1 MIWRIWSDQVIWFL
15 YLGGKTWLYQTMRT
29 SYSSSYNYSAKC
41 PLNGCKTWLR
51 RTWNVLKLLQCW
63 LISASACVR
72 MCVCTLTLPVEVHRV
87 QVGGQS
93 GGSCSHSCVPITE
106 STAACS
112 AAWSLPPGCSDSI
125 LSRVTQN
132 ITRSSNPKCA
142 ILGRIWKVSLR

>member
-1 MIWRIWSDQVIWFL
+1 
-15 YLGGKTWLYQTMRT
+15 MRT

-41 PLNGCKTWLR
+41 PLNGFKTFVQ
-51 RTWNVLKLLQCW
+51 NLKCFEVTPMLVDKCECVC
-63 LISASACVR
+63 ACV
-72 MCVCTLTLPVEVHRV
+72 CVCTLTLPVEVHRV
-87 QVGGQS
+87 PVGGQS

-132 ITRSSNPKCA
+132 IARSSNPKCA